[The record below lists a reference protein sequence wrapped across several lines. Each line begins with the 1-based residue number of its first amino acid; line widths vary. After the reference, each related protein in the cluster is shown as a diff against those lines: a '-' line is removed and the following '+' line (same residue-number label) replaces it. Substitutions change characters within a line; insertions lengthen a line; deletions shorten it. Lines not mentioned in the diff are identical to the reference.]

1 MRLLWSSTTLKEL
14 QQTQPTKFVGSKSL
28 FQVIRCKW
36 QHILYGSAWQEK
48 LSAKFG
54 FLYVSSGFSN
64 GRREEFLTC
73 WPWPIKIFLLD
84 AYNKKYGCKLTVF
97 TSLSVLTSNISVLL
111 TGPRFPPEQ
120 ARTAYYTVPPRNHLS
135 KWYCDTQNDTL
146 MAKCVPRTKTHSI
159 LLGTM
164 SRHSY
169 IKVYLLFR
177 DNLLPLNTPLCLLLF
192 Q

>member
-1 MRLLWSSTTLKEL
+1 MDL
-14 QQTQPTKFVGSKSL
+14 
-28 FQVIRCKW
+28 
-36 QHILYGSAWQEK
+36 

-64 GRREEFLTC
+64 GRREEFLTR

-84 AYNKKYGCKLTVF
+84 AYNKKSGCKLTVF

-111 TGPRFPPEQ
+111 TSTRFPPEQ
-120 ARTAYYTVPPRNHLS
+120 ARTTNYPVPPRNHLS
-135 KWYCDTQNDTL
+135 KWYCDTHNDTL
-146 MAKCVPRTKTHSI
+146 MAKCVPRTKTHSV
-159 LLGTM
+159 LLATM